1 MNVQEQEND
10 ELQLEEQARER
21 IKQQYYGKK
30 QLLIYDDRFVNFDR
44 TARMTSSAGKSS
56 PMTSISTSRCVPQ
69 TTREIAVH
77 RAIYTP
83 ISDFYGTIARRSKDK
98 KRICFNRIFF
108 TYMYPDGMT
117 ADAVE
122 DHVWMDGADFASFA
136 VGDSVSFYAEVCRY
150 PETGSSKQLAF
161 GLRSPC
167 GIRRCTP
174 YALPSEKE
182 LRAQRM
188 ELSCCD
194 NCYLGD
200 CCSRVSCMLN
210 RR

>member
-1 MNVQEQEND
+1 MRSPND
-10 ELQLEEQARER
+10 KGSLF
-21 IKQQYYGKK
+21 I
-30 QLLIYDDRFVNFDR
+30 
-44 TARMTSSAGKSS
+44 
-56 PMTSISTSRCVPQ
+56 C
-69 TTREIAVH
+69 
-77 RAIYTP
+77 AIYTP

-117 ADAVE
+117 ADAIE

-136 VGDSVSFYAEVCRY
+136 VGDSVSFYAEVYRY
-150 PETGSSKQLAF
+150 LKTGNGKQLAF

-167 GIRRCTP
+167 GIRRCAP

>member
-1 MNVQEQEND
+1 MQEQEND

-30 QLLIYDDRFVNFDR
+30 QLLIYDDRFVNFDPDSKNDIVGGEKLTYDEYIDIQMR
-44 TARMTSSAGKSS
+44 S
-56 PMTSISTSRCVPQ
+56 PNDKGSLFIC
-69 TTREIAVH
+69 
-77 RAIYTP
+77 AIYTP

-136 VGDSVSFYAEVCRY
+136 VGNSVSFYAEVYRYLKTETANSSLSACAAHAASADARLMHCRAKRSCAHS
-150 PETGSSKQLAF
+150 GWSSPAVTTVTWATAAAEC
-161 GLRSPC
+161 PAC
-167 GIRRCTP
+167 
-174 YALPSEKE
+174 
-182 LRAQRM
+182 
-188 ELSCCD
+188 
-194 NCYLGD
+194 
-200 CCSRVSCMLN
+200 
-210 RR
+210 

>member
-30 QLLIYDDRFVNFDR
+30 QLLIYDDRFVNFDPDSKNDIVGGEKLTYDEYIDIQMR
-44 TARMTSSAGKSS
+44 S
-56 PMTSISTSRCVPQ
+56 PNDKGSLFIC
-69 TTREIAVH
+69 
-77 RAIYTP
+77 AIYTP

-108 TYMYPDGMT
+108 AYMYPDGMT
-117 ADAVE
+117 ADAIE

-150 PETGSSKQLAF
+150 LTASSSLSACAAHAASADARLMHCRAK
-161 GLRSPC
+161 RSFAHSGWSSPAVTTVTWATAAAEC
-167 GIRRCTP
+167 PAC
-174 YALPSEKE
+174 
-182 LRAQRM
+182 
-188 ELSCCD
+188 
-194 NCYLGD
+194 
-200 CCSRVSCMLN
+200 
-210 RR
+210 

>member
-30 QLLIYDDRFVNFDR
+30 QLLIYDDRFVNFDPDSKNDIVGGEKLTYDEYIDIQMR
-44 TARMTSSAGKSS
+44 S
-56 PMTSISTSRCVPQ
+56 PNDKGLLFIC
-69 TTREIAVH
+69 
-77 RAIYTP
+77 AIYTP
-83 ISDFYGTIARRSKDK
+83 ISDFYGTIARHSKDK

-117 ADAVE
+117 ADAIE

-136 VGDSVSFYAEVCRY
+136 VGDSVSFYAEVYRY
-150 PETGSSKQLAF
+150 LKTGNGKQLAF

-167 GIRRCTP
+167 GIRRCAP

>member
-1 MNVQEQEND
+1 MKSRLPLQRLACLLLCLTVAMTAACGSKRTVPTREGESPEWMGTIRDLRTFPQDLTPFARWAGGSTPLLSEQEQQIQD
-10 ELQLEEQARER
+10 AR
-21 IKQQYYGKK
+21 
-30 QLLIYDDRFVNFDR
+30 
-44 TARMTSSAGKSS
+44 
-56 PMTSISTSRCVPQ
+56 
-69 TTREIAVH
+69 
-77 RAIYTP
+77 
-83 ISDFYGTIARRSKDK
+83 
-98 KRICFNRIFF
+98 FNRIFF
-108 TYMYPDGMT
+108 AYMYPDGMT
-117 ADAVE
+117 ADAIE

-136 VGDSVSFYAEVCRY
+136 VGDSVSFYAEVYRY
-150 PETGSSKQLAF
+150 LKTGNGKQLAF

-167 GIRRCTP
+167 GIRRCAP

>member
-30 QLLIYDDRFVNFDR
+30 QLLIYDDRFVNFDPD
-44 TARMTSSAGKSS
+44 SKNDIVGGGKLTYDEYIDIQMRS
-56 PMTSISTSRCVPQ
+56 PNDKGSLFIC
-69 TTREIAVH
+69 
-77 RAIYTP
+77 AIYTP
-83 ISDFYGTIARRSKDK
+83 ISVFYGTIARRSKDK

-117 ADAVE
+117 ADAIE

-136 VGDSVSFYAEVCRY
+136 VGDSVSFYAEVYRY
-150 PETGSSKQLAF
+150 LKTGNGKQLAF

-167 GIRRCTP
+167 GIRRCAP
-174 YALPSEKE
+174 YELPSEKE

-188 ELSCCD
+188 ELSCCAEMCIRD
-194 NCYLGD
+194 S
-200 CCSRVSCMLN
+200 CSRVSCMLN

>member
-1 MNVQEQEND
+1 MCKNKKTTNCSWKNKRENGSSNSTM
-10 ELQLEEQARER
+10 ER
-21 IKQQYYGKK
+21 SNCSSMMTGSST
-30 QLLIYDDRFVNFDR
+30 LIR
-44 TARMTSSAGKSS
+44 TAKMTSSAGKSS
-56 PMTSISTSRCVPQ
+56 PMTSISTSRCVPPNDKGSLF
-69 TTREIAVH
+69 ICF
-77 RAIYTP
+77 IYTP

-117 ADAVE
+117 ADAIE

-136 VGDSVSFYAEVCRY
+136 VGDSVSFYAEVYRY
-150 PETGSSKQLAF
+150 LKTGNGKQLAF

-167 GIRRCTP
+167 GIRRCAP